1 MLIFLYDLVTVY
13 IIPGMMLAFGICLLF
28 LSIPDKEGLKNY
40 VFARKVMGVTFLVY
54 CVALICEAV
63 TREPLVGDLLNSMI
77 VIAIGITQ
85 AFLFTYSLIALL
97 DIGFFTKAT
106 ACRETLVIAITTV
119 AAFALFFLCHRAAGR
134 SSSMAFRFGTCCS
147 WRVMWR
153 SSVAITNATCS

>member
-54 CVALICEAV
+54 CMALICEAV

-106 ACRETLVIAITTV
+106 ACRETLHHRSLHVRSGNLPNARQPLPLDEVI
-119 AAFALFFLCHRAAGR
+119 
-134 SSSMAFRFGTCCS
+134 
-147 WRVMWR
+147 
-153 SSVAITNATCS
+153 

>member
-54 CVALICEAV
+54 CMALICEAV

-97 DIGFFTKAT
+97 DIGSSP
-106 ACRETLVIAITTV
+106 RPRRV
-119 AAFALFFLCHRAAGR
+119 ARPW
-134 SSSMAFRFGTCCS
+134 S
-147 WRVMWR
+147 
-153 SSVAITNATCS
+153 